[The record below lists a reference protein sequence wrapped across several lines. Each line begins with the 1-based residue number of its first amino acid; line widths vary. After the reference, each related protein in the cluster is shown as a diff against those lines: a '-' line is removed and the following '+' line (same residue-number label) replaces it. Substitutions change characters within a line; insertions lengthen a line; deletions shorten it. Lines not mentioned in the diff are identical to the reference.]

1 MNAAP
6 ETATARTIAELFLRR
21 AQATPDDD
29 AYIQF
34 DDAAGEWRHYTW
46 GEMREMAGRRQAWLK
61 TLRHDAGGRIALMMP
76 NGIEWVL
83 FDVAAAGLGLVT
95 VPLHA
100 HDQPGNLRY
109 ILEQAEARLLLI
121 HSGDQWRSVRRALEG
136 MSAPPVTVSV
146 HDVGDGGV
154 ETLGDLLRGVAQSDY
169 EAGGGDSGG
178 GGNGDS
184 GDGGGSG
191 DSDGGN
197 GGGAALATIVYTSGT
212 TGRPKGVMLSHRNLL
227 SNTEASSRAV
237 QIGRR
242 DRLLSFLPLSHM
254 FERTVGYYVPMM
266 CGATV
271 AYARSV
277 AALTEDITALSP
289 TCLVSVPRI
298 YERIHARLME
308 RVKRQA
314 RWRRRLFQLALA
326 AGWRRF
332 LWRDGGGGWHP
343 LVLLWPLLRGVGRR
357 FHDSLG
363 GRLRCMISG
372 GAPLSP
378 AVSRVFLS
386 LGAQL
391 LQGYGATEASPVVS
405 VNRAGRNRPDSVG
418 VPLDDIEV
426 KVGAH
431 DELLVR
437 GPCVMMGYWRNPQAT
452 EKAVDAGG
460 WLHTGDTAR
469 IAGGHLYITGRIK
482 DIIVLSTGEKVAP
495 ADMEAAILL
504 DPLFEQALVVGEGRP
519 CLAVIAVVNAKAWQ
533 DEAAKNGV
541 AQGGLA
547 ADDAREFALGRIRR
561 KLADFPASAD
571 IKKAALVEQGWNM
584 ENGLLTPTLKPKRDA
599 ILAHHRDLIEEMYET
614 PR

>member
-1 MNAAP
+1 MNGVP
-6 ETATARTIAELFLRR
+6 ETATARTIAGLFLRR

-29 AYIQF
+29 ACIQF
-34 DDAAGEWRHYTW
+34 DNAAGKWRHYTW
-46 GEMREMAGRRQAWLK
+46 GEMRAMAGLRQAWLK
-61 TLRHDAGGRIALMMP
+61 TLSLGAGERVALMMP
-76 NGIEWVL
+76 NGVEWVL
-83 FDVAAAGLGLVT
+83 FDVAAAGLDLVT

-100 HDQPGNLRY
+100 HDQPGNIRY

-121 HSGDQWRSVRRALEG
+121 HSGEQWKTVRRALEG
-136 MSAPPVTVSV
+136 MSAPPVTVSINE
-146 HDVGDGGV
+146 VGDGV
-154 ETLGDLLRGVAQSDY
+154 ETLGNLLGNLRRGAAPGDY
-169 EAGGGDSGG
+169 EAGGGD
-178 GGNGDS
+178 GD
-184 GDGGGSG
+184 
-191 DSDGGN
+191 
-197 GGGAALATIVYTSGT
+197 ALATIVYTSGT

-237 QIGRR
+237 RIGRR

-277 AALTEDITALSP
+277 QTLADDMAALSP

-378 AVSRVFLS
+378 GVSRVFLS

-405 VNRAGRNRPDSVG
+405 VNRARRNRPDSVG

-426 KVGAH
+426 KIGEH

-452 EKAVDAGG
+452 ANAVDAGG

-469 IAGGHLYITGRIK
+469 IEGGHLYITGRIK

-519 CLAVIAVVNAKAWQ
+519 CLAVIAVVNAKAWR
-533 DEAAKNGV
+533 DETAKDGA

-547 ADDAREFALGRIRR
+547 SDDAREFALGRIRR

-571 IKKAALVEQGWNM
+571 VKKAALIEQGWNM

-599 ILAHHRDLIEEMYET
+599 ILAHHRELIEEIYET
-614 PR
+614 RR

>member
-1 MNAAP
+1 MSGAPDTAA
-6 ETATARTIAELFLRR
+6 ARTIAELFLRR
-21 AQATPDDD
+21 AQATPDD
-29 AYIQF
+29 AACIQF
-34 DDAAGEWRHYTW
+34 DDAAGDWRHYTW
-46 GEMREMAGRRQAWLK
+46 REMRDMAARRQAWLK
-61 TLRHDAGGRIALMMP
+61 TLSLAAGGRVALMMP
-76 NGIEWVL
+76 NGVEWVL

-100 HDQPGNLRY
+100 HDQPGNIRY

-121 HSGDQWRSVRRALEG
+121 HSGEQWKTVRRALDG
-136 MSAPPVTVSV
+136 MSAPPVTVSI
-146 HDVGDGGV
+146 HEVGDGV
-154 ETLGDLLRGVAQSDY
+154 ETLAHLLGNLLRGAAPGGF
-169 EAGGGDSGG
+169 EAD
-178 GGNGDS
+178 D
-184 GDGGGSG
+184 GDG
-191 DSDGGN
+191 D
-197 GGGAALATIVYTSGT
+197 ALATIVYTSGT

-227 SNTEASSRAV
+227 SNTQASSRAV
-237 QIGRR
+237 RIGRR

-277 AALTEDITALSP
+277 QTLAEDMAALSP

-332 LWRDGGGGWHP
+332 LWRDGGSGWHP
-343 LVLLWPLLRGVGRR
+343 LVLLWPLLRGVARR

-426 KVGAH
+426 TVGAH

-452 EKAVDAGG
+452 AKAVDAGG

-533 DEAAKNGV
+533 DEAAKNGI
-541 AQGGLA
+541 AHGGLA
-547 ADDAREFALGRIRR
+547 SDDAREFALDRIRR

-571 IKKAALVEQGWNM
+571 VKKAALVEQGWNM

-614 PR
+614 RR

>member
-1 MNAAP
+1 MNGAP

-29 AYIQF
+29 ACIQF

-61 TLRHDAGGRIALMMP
+61 TLSFEAGARVALMMP
-76 NGIEWVL
+76 NGVEWVL

-109 ILEQAEARLLLI
+109 ILEQAEAKLLLI
-121 HSGDQWRSVRRALEG
+121 HSGEQWRMVRRALDG
-136 MSAPPVTVSV
+136 MEQPPVTVSV
-146 HDVGDGGV
+146 NDVGDDGV
-154 ETLGDLLRGVAQSDY
+154 ETLGDLLRGVVQSDY
-169 EAGGGDSGG
+169 EAGGGGSGSGG
-178 GGNGDS
+178 
-184 GDGGGSG
+184 
-191 DSDGGN
+191 SDT
-197 GGGAALATIVYTSGT
+197 LATIVYTSGT

-227 SNTEASSRAV
+227 SNTEAASRAV
-237 QIGRR
+237 RIGRR
-242 DRLLSFLPLSHM
+242 DRMLSFLPLSHM

-277 AALTEDITALSP
+277 ATLTEDMAVLSP

-298 YERIHARLME
+298 YERIHASLME
-308 RVKRQA
+308 RVKRDG
-314 RWRRRLFQLALA
+314 RRHRRLFQLALA

-332 LWRDGGGGWHP
+332 LWRCGGGGWHP
-343 LVLLWPLLRGVGRR
+343 LVLLWPLLRGVGRH

-378 AVSRVFLS
+378 GVSRVFLS
-386 LGAQL
+386 LGVQL

-405 VNRAGRNRPDSVG
+405 VNRARRNRPDSVG

-426 KVGAH
+426 KIAAH

-452 EKAVDAGG
+452 AKAVDAGG

-469 IAGGHLYITGRIK
+469 IEGEHLYITGRIK

-519 CLAVIAVVNAKAWQ
+519 CLAVIAVVNAKAWE
-533 DEAAKNGV
+533 DEAAK
-541 AQGGLA
+541 
-547 ADDAREFALGRIRR
+547 ADDARGGIKSEAAREFALGRIRR
-561 KLADFPASAD
+561 RLADFPACAD
-571 IKKAALVEQGWNM
+571 IKQAALIEQGWNM
-584 ENGLLTPTLKPKRDA
+584 ENGLLTPTMKPKRDA
-599 ILAHHRDLIEEMYET
+599 ILAHHRDLIEEIYET
-614 PR
+614 RR